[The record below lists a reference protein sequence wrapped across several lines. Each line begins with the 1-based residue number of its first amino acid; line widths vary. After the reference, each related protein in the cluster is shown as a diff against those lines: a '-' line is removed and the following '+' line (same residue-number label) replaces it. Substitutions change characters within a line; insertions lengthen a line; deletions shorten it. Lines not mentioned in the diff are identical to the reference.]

1 MTGNF
6 FVEAQVRHRS
16 SNLRWSFLTVYGPA
30 NHELSEI
37 FLMELEQR
45 CCQITFPLVVVGG
58 DFNLIRK
65 ETDKSSGQGNKL
77 LMNMFNS
84 FIERCQ
90 LREIKRVGSR
100 YTWTNKQDNQV
111 LSNIDRVFMMTDW
124 ECKYHLATLKSAI
137 RVGSDHWPLILDTGE
152 RLPPRNR
159 QFFFE
164 KQWLQEPDF
173 REIVVRKWFKGRSRH
188 PVQAYSV
195 DKWHGNLCSLR
206 SFLKGWGANL
216 RGDYRRKK
224 EALLKQISDIDSSE
238 QQGILSKEKWTHRIQ
253 IEAELESLMEKE
265 ELYWKQRSG
274 VKTILQGD
282 ANTKFFHLSA
292 NGRRRKK
299 ICPNAGRWRCRGN
312 RSTSNSE
319 NDL

>member
-45 CCQITFPLVVVGG
+45 CCQITFPLVVGG

-124 ECKYHLATLKSAI
+124 ECKYHLATLKVLSEW
-137 RVGSDHWPLILDTGE
+137 DLTTG
-152 RLPPRNR
+152 L
-159 QFFFE
+159 
-164 KQWLQEPDF
+164 
-173 REIVVRKWFKGRSRH
+173 
-188 PVQAYSV
+188 
-195 DKWHGNLCSLR
+195 
-206 SFLKGWGANL
+206 
-216 RGDYRRKK
+216 
-224 EALLKQISDIDSSE
+224 
-238 QQGILSKEKWTHRIQ
+238 
-253 IEAELESLMEKE
+253 
-265 ELYWKQRSG
+265 
-274 VKTILQGD
+274 
-282 ANTKFFHLSA
+282 
-292 NGRRRKK
+292 
-299 ICPNAGRWRCRGN
+299 
-312 RSTSNSE
+312 
-319 NDL
+319 